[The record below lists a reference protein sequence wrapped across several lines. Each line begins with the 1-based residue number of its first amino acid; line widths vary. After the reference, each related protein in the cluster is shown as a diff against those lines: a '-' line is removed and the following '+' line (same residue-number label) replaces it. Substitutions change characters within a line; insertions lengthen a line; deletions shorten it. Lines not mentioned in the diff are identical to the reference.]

1 MEKRP
6 PVSVTPILRPAR
18 RLILRRGITAGDYF
32 ACCDEIGCGIWDTLT
47 ALPGR
52 LDQTVFLLLPDFLLQ
67 PGTSRAAV
75 GAEMPADYSGPV
87 PDGCDVIDLP
97 KQLYL
102 CFQGAPY
109 EQEDWYGHAH
119 AEVDKAVADYREEQC
134 GFRLA
139 RELAPELQFGSGCET
154 GCRKLGPAAPLD

>member
-1 MEKRP
+1 MRP
-6 PVSVTPILRPAR
+6 PVSVFPVLRPAR
-18 RLILRRGITAGDYF
+18 RLILRRSVAARDYF
-32 ACCDEIGCGIWDTLT
+32 SCCAEIGCDIRDTLT
-47 ALPGR
+47 ALSGR
-52 LDQTVFLLLPDFLLQ
+52 LDQAVFLLLPDCLIR

-97 KQLYL
+97 EQLYL

-119 AEVDKAVADYREEQC
+119 AEVDRAVADYREEQC

-139 RELAPELQFGSGCET
+139 PELAPELQFGSGCET
-154 GCRKLGPAAPLD
+154 GCRKLVPAAPLD